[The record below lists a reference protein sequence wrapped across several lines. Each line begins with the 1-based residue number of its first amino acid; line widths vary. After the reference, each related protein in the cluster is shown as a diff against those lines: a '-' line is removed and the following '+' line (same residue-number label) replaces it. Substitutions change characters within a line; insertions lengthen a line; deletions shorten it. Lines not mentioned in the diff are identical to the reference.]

1 MANHN
6 EDDEELS
13 DLSFD
18 EEDQDPSDEFDEFDE
33 ELFKEIEAEN
43 LLDAE
48 QERKEEAAQAALEA
62 TEASQEEHEEPPA
75 AQPEIKGP
83 LSLDRLPVSVVVEIG
98 SIPMTMDKLLK
109 IEQGNLLDVTV
120 NPANGVDLT
129 INGKVVAKGEL
140 VKVGENLGVRI
151 LELG

>member
-1 MANHN
+1 MAKDNNKN
-6 EDDEELS
+6 EDEDELS
-13 DLSFD
+13 DLNFD
-18 EEDQDPSDEFDEFDE
+18 EEEQELSDEFDDFDE

-43 LLDAE
+43 LKDIE
-48 QERKEEAAQAALEA
+48 SERIEEALKEGVEPKEPAEEA
-62 TEASQEEHEEPPA
+62 PA
-75 AQPEIKGP
+75 AEPQIKSP
-83 LSLDRLPVSVVVEIG
+83 LSLDQLPVSVVVEIG
-98 SIPMTMDKLLK
+98 NIPMTMDKLLK

-140 VKVGENLGVRI
+140 VRIGENLGVRI